1 MEQNLELSGRQVIG
15 SIPRKWD
22 LFEILHLRQTRR
34 FSFNF
39 YIGAA
44 LIAIVLLGGIFASSI
59 AQYAPETIFRDA
71 QLSAPNS
78 RFWLGTDPLGRDLFS
93 RILYGVR
100 YSLGMSLAA
109 TLISAVPGVLLGII
123 SGYRGGWI
131 DQALSR
137 FIDVWLALPGLL
149 LALLLIARL
158 GPSLTTT
165 AIALGVSGIPTMFR
179 VLRAETRSL
188 VTIPFVEAA
197 ESMGAAKW
205 WIILKHLLPNLT
217 STIIIMGTIRVGTYL
232 LAGTGLSFIGLGA
245 QPPQPE
251 WGALLASGKD
261 YLQQAWWLI
270 AFPSLAI
277 MVTVLGF
284 NLFGDGLRDFYARK
298 SDS

>member
-22 LFEILHLRQTRR
+22 LLEILRLRQARR
-34 FSFNF
+34 FSFTF

-44 LIAIVLLGGIFASSI
+44 LIAVVLFGGIFASSI
-59 AQYAPETIFRDA
+59 AQHAPETIFRDA
-71 QLSAPNS
+71 QLSAPSS

-93 RILYGVR
+93 RILHGVR

-109 TLISAVPGVLLGII
+109 TLISAVPGVLLGIL

-277 MVTVLGF
+277 MLTVLGF

-298 SDS
+298 SD